1 MMDEP
6 SSGLDPGARR
16 KLWDVISG
24 AQKVGASV
32 LLTSHS
38 MEECAA
44 LCNRLAIMVNGKF
57 KCIGGQQHLKSK
69 FGEGIQVEIQIGNGE
84 SEVIQAAALAKI
96 PEMKLRDK
104 FQGSMKFIA
113 QQNIGLATIFE
124 RLEELKTEINIGI
137 WVRT

>member
-1 MMDEP
+1 MP
-6 SSGLDPGARR
+6 QLR
-16 KLWDVISG
+16 
-24 AQKVGASV
+24 
-32 LLTSHS
+32 
-38 MEECAA
+38 
-44 LCNRLAIMVNGKF
+44 
-57 KCIGGQQHLKSK
+57 QQHLKSK